1 VRRRPKETEKD
12 EVMIYSYVVEHDLG
26 FAPNPFH
33 GVCSLA
39 CCKPQIR
46 KVAKEGDYIIGTGAA
61 RPKLTAHLTFWMRVE
76 KIIPF
81 DEYWADR
88 RFRRKKPVMGGTN
101 FLRYGDNIYHRDA
114 NGDYQQEYSFHSLE
128 DGSVSVGD
136 LHRDTGTTD
145 RVLLGREYAFW
156 GRSGIKLPD
165 ELTYLVK
172 KGPSHKCNFSSEEVQ
187 TFLHWLDTHP
197 ERGVIDEPAHW
208 QFLGLPKRK
217 RSKKSNEMQS

>member
-1 VRRRPKETEKD
+1 VRRRSEETEKG
-12 EVMIYSYVVEHDLG
+12 EVTIYSYVVEHDLG

-46 KVAKEGDYIIGTGAA
+46 KAAKVGDYVIGTGAA
-61 RPKLTAHLTFWMRVE
+61 RPNLIAHLTFWMRVE
-76 KIIPF
+76 RIIPF

-88 RFRRKKPVMGGTN
+88 KSRHKKPVMSGTT

-114 NGDYQQEYSFHSLE
+114 DGNFQQEYSFHSLE

-136 LHRDTGTTD
+136 LDRDTGTTD
-145 RVLLGREYAFW
+145 LVLLGREFTFW

-165 ELTYLVK
+165 ELIRFVK
-172 KGPSHKCNFSSEEVQ
+172 KGPAHKCNFSAEEVQ
-187 TFLHWLDTHP
+187 AFLAWLQTHP

-208 QFLGLPKRK
+208 QFLGQPKK
-217 RSKKSNEMQS
+217 RSKKNNGAQ